1 MRDAESP
8 RLEPSVRRALSVVL
22 TAAGIV
28 LIGVAA
34 LHYARGARAQRDG
47 SEILRERF
55 ASGYTPIAMA
65 NSDRDELPRGS
76 VLAVAAG
83 YPFGQPIARIRIPSA
98 RMDWVVF
105 GGTDDATLE
114 KGPGHVPG
122 TALPGQEGP
131 PENCVLTAHRDSHF
145 RNLGWLRKGHTIE
158 LETAA
163 GTKTYRVVSREI
175 VTPKTV
181 RVLAATPAARLTLIT
196 CYPFTYIGPAP
207 QRLVVVA
214 EPVGAT
220 KKVSGAPG
228 KVSGE

>member
-1 MRDAESP
+1 MRG
-8 RLEPSVRRALSVVL
+8 LVRRALSVVL
-22 TAAGIV
+22 TAAGVV
-28 LIGVAA
+28 LIGVAM
-34 LHYARGARAQRDG
+34 LHYARGARAQREG
-47 SEILRERF
+47 TEILRERF

-65 NSDRDELPRGS
+65 KADRDDLPRGS
-76 VLAVAAG
+76 VLSVAAG

-122 TALPGQEGP
+122 TALPGQEGAP
-131 PENCVLTAHRDSHF
+131 ANCVITAHRDSHF

-163 GTKTYRVVSREI
+163 GTNTYRVVSREI
-175 VTPKTV
+175 VTPQTV

-214 EPVGAT
+214 EPAGERRKVAGARA
-220 KKVSGAPG
+220 KVPG
-228 KVSGE
+228 E

>member
-1 MRDAESP
+1 M
-8 RLEPSVRRALSVVL
+8 RRALSIVL
-22 TAAGIV
+22 TAAGLV
-28 LIGVAA
+28 LIGSAV
-34 LHYARGARAQRDG
+34 LHYARGARAQREG
-47 SEILRERF
+47 SEVLRKQF
-55 ASGYTPIAMA
+55 AAGYTPAA
-65 NSDRDELPRGS
+65 TASSDRDDLPRGS
-76 VLAVAAG
+76 VLSVAAG

-122 TALPGQEGP
+122 TALPGHDGP
-131 PENCVLTAHRDSHF
+131 PENCVITAHRDSHF

-181 RVLAATPAARLTLIT
+181 RVLAATAAPRLTLIT
-196 CYPFTYIGPAP
+196 CYPFTYVGAAP
-207 QRLVVVA
+207 ERLVVVA
-214 EPVGAT
+214 EPVAGV
-220 KKVSGAPG
+220 KKVSGAAR